1 MRVGLLVGGLI
12 FLVVGYLLTLS
23 IIGALIGIPVG
34 FIGFLMILVGLFS
47 SNKPAQITVQQTVS
61 ADATKKGAEDDT
73 VKILKTRYA
82 KGEIT
87 AKEYKDMKK
96 ELG

>member
-1 MRVGLLVGGLI
+1 MRAGLLVGGLI
-12 FLVVGYLLTLS
+12 FLVVGYSLTLT

-47 SNKPAQITVQQTVS
+47 SGKPAQITVQQTVS
-61 ADATKKGAEDDT
+61 ADTKKGGEDDSL
-73 VKILKTRYA
+73 KILKNRYA